1 MPPPH
6 LQPKAKTSPGLLF
19 GFIHT
24 KVTWLLHLIR
34 WFADFSASPLISVWS
49 KNAVTAQQDRT
60 CVHKS
65 VIVAL
70 QLSGTAS
77 QRSLRC
83 DFEGIEW
90 ILTSQSYVVVFLFL
104 FFTITLPK
112 LTILQ
117 LPFSVLTRKAGRGKK
132 PWALLWFYPQQRN
145 YMWGLGNGTFVQTSL
160 WKLSTT
166 KIRMLWLALLCFGV
180 GWIFSHYCTF
190 WCFDFQ
196 KFKAASPSTL
206 LYNVYFGHKLHLSL
220 CVPLTM

>member
-1 MPPPH
+1 MQLFVEDLGLTKNISFMIVYIFALSQPLTLHIQNKLINLKKLQFYTTIPTAAISVQPGANTLPPPH

-65 VIVAL
+65 LIVAL

-83 DFEGIEW
+83 DFEGAAMKGF
-90 ILTSQSYVVVFLFL
+90 SQVNHMLL
-104 FFTITLPK
+104 FFWVFFLP
-112 LTILQ
+112 
-117 LPFSVLTRKAGRGKK
+117 
-132 PWALLWFYPQQRN
+132 
-145 YMWGLGNGTFVQTSL
+145 
-160 WKLSTT
+160 
-166 KIRMLWLALLCFGV
+166 
-180 GWIFSHYCTF
+180 
-190 WCFDFQ
+190 
-196 KFKAASPSTL
+196 
-206 LYNVYFGHKLHLSL
+206 
-220 CVPLTM
+220 